1 MKTALSL
8 ITAASDRG
16 LLPLE
21 DLRAAAGVTGN
32 GEDARLQK
40 AGVAVADTI
49 ARWCGVAQAGI
60 SPPTLRRETLE
71 QTFWP
76 AQCHMQLV
84 MARRFVG
91 TISVIEKGVSLPA
104 EEFSLDAAAGLLL
117 RLRGGEPCEWACG
130 AIKVTYQ
137 AGFEEVPT
145 DLAQV
150 ASEMVSRRLGTARD
164 PMLKRRRVDVPG
176 VEEVEEEFWVD
187 ANAAVDI
194 TPDMAAVLLAYRTPV
209 FG

>member
-8 ITAASDRG
+8 ITQAPDRG
-16 LLPLE
+16 LLSIE
-21 DLRAAAGVTGN
+21 DLRAAAGVSGN
-32 GEDARLQK
+32 GEDPRLQK
-40 AGVAVADTI
+40 VGIAVADTI
-49 ARWCGVAQAGI
+49 SRWCGIAQAGI
-60 SPPTLRRETLE
+60 AAPTIRRETLE

-76 AQCHMQLV
+76 DRQVERLIL
-84 MARRFVG
+84 ARRFVG
-91 TISVIEKGVSLPA
+91 TLSVTENGTALAA
-104 EEFSLDAAAGLLL
+104 EEFSLDAPSGLLL

-130 AIKVTYQ
+130 PIKVTYQ
-137 AGFEEVPT
+137 AGFEDVPT
-145 DLAQV
+145 DLVQV
-150 ASEMVSRRLGTARD
+150 ASEMVARRTGTARD

-194 TPDMAAVLLAYRTPV
+194 TPDMADVLAAYRTPV